1 MDTFP
6 FESWE
11 EATTAALDSGAGYFT
26 FGPGGNTA
34 TIVLVALGFIV
45 MVVAIVG
52 GIISEDK
59 RLNAH
64 AVRLRAGGDGD
75 GR

>member
-6 FESWE
+6 YESWE

-45 MVVAIVG
+45 MVVTIVG
-52 GIISEDK
+52 GIMSEDK
-59 RLNAH
+59 RLNDH
-64 AVRLRAGGDGD
+64 AARLRAGGN
-75 GR
+75 

>member
-6 FESWE
+6 FDSWD
-11 EATTAALDSGAGYFT
+11 EAAAAAQELGAGYFT

-34 TIVLVALGFIV
+34 TIILTVLGIAAMVLTIVA
-45 MVVAIVG
+45 
-52 GIISEDK
+52 GIMLEDR
-59 RLNAH
+59 RLVEH
-64 AVRLRAGGDGD
+64 AQRLEFEVSN